1 MKPTI
6 TYSSPDQSIAG
17 LLTKALECHPVLAS
31 LLAARGITTADDA
44 RFFLNPDLNRLT
56 DPFEMADMNKTVK
69 RILTAVKNKE
79 KILIFGDFD
88 ADGVTATTLLYDFF
102 DYCDANVSWY
112 IPHRIK
118 EGYSLSADHIS
129 MAVEQD
135 IDLIITVDC
144 GISSHL
150 AVAGAAKEDIDVII
164 TDHHEPGNDLPD
176 ALAVID
182 PKRKDCPS
190 NLSFLAGVGVAFFL
204 VMALRK
210 YFRENHFWETRP
222 EPNLLDYLDLFVI
235 GTIGDMVPL
244 VNENRSLC
252 IAGFNR
258 IRQGKRL
265 GLKSLAQ
272 IARVEISR
280 MDSDDITFK
289 IVPRINAAGRLSHAR
304 ICVSQFTDTDIVNT
318 EKTAVL
324 LDQLNS
330 KRRKIELEIVQDI
343 ENRLIKTPSLLNNR
357 LLYLWDEFWEPSVL
371 GIAASK
377 LCRKYHIPVILLSC
391 RNGSDAIGSGRS
403 VNRINIHQALQENAS
418 LLERFGGHA
427 MASGLTVKKKN
438 IESLGKNLARYITSA
453 YNADVFEKTITIDAV
468 LDLDDVTFN
477 LANEIDRLRPF
488 GMENPEPV
496 FMCKNIEVVSSFIFA
511 GSHRKMI
518 VKKSSPQAGHCVE
531 AFQFNISDPDHQPD
545 FFSHILFKLKVN
557 KFKTGSA
564 QIIIE
569 DTDF

>member
-6 TYSSPDQSIAG
+6 TYSAPDQSIAD
-17 LLTKALECHPVLAS
+17 LLSKALECHPVFAS
-31 LLAARGITTADDA
+31 LLAARGIRTTDDA
-44 RFFLNPDLNRLT
+44 RCFLNPDLNQLT
-56 DPFEMADMNKTVK
+56 DPFEMADMDKSVK

-88 ADGVTATTLLYDFF
+88 ADGVTATALLYDFF

-118 EGYSLSADHIS
+118 EGYSLAEEHIT
-129 MAVEQD
+129 MAVQQD

-144 GISSHL
+144 GVTSHA
-150 AVAGAAKEDIDVII
+150 AVAMAAKEDIDVIV
-164 TDHHEPGNDLPD
+164 TDHHEPENDLPD

-190 NLSFLAGVGVAFFL
+190 NLAILAGVGVAFFL

-210 YFRENHFWETRP
+210 YFRENHFWETRG

-244 VNENRSLC
+244 INENRSLC
-252 IAGFNR
+252 LAGFNR
-258 IRQGKRL
+258 LRQGKRL

-304 ICVSQFTDTDIVNT
+304 ICVSQLTDTDIVNT

-330 KRRKIELEIVQDI
+330 KRQKIELEIVQDI
-343 ENRLIKTPSLLNNR
+343 ENRLFKTPSLLNNK
-357 LLYLWDEFWEPSVL
+357 LLYLWDDFWEPSVL

-377 LCRKYHIPVILLSC
+377 LCRKYHVPVILLSC
-391 RNGSDAIGSGRS
+391 RNTSEAIGSGRS
-403 VNRINIHQALQENAS
+403 VNHINIHRALQENAS
-418 LLERFGGHA
+418 LLKRFGGHA
-427 MASGLTVKKKN
+427 MASGLTVKKEN
-438 IESLGKNLARYITSA
+438 IKTLGQNLARHIESTYCA
-453 YNADVFEKTITIDAV
+453 EDFQKTITVDAV
-468 LDLDDVTFN
+468 LDLRDVTFD

-496 FMCKNIEVVSSFIFA
+496 FMCKNIDVVSSYIFA

-518 VKKSSPQAGHCVE
+518 LKNAASPSGHCVE
-531 AFQFNISDPDHQPD
+531 AFQFNIIDPDNQPI
-545 FFSHILFKLKVN
+545 FFSHVLFKLKVN